1 MGRLTGAANNFDLLR
16 LVFASIVCVVHA
28 QQLSG
33 LDELTLLTSM
43 LSSTVAV
50 KAFFVVSGYLIFMSF
65 DRSSSLW
72 SYATKRVCRI
82 YPAYFTVVILCACGF
97 FFVSQLNA
105 PQYFSGPWLKYI
117 AANLVF
123 MNFLKP
129 DLPGVFEANS
139 LQAVNGAL
147 WTLKIEVM
155 FYFSVPFFAFV
166 FKRWGCARSLLVF
179 YVLSVVY
186 ALACIELAYR
196 TGRPMYEE
204 LGRQLPGQ
212 LSYFLA
218 GAFYYFYAS
227 RLKAHLAS
235 LAAASTVVLGVNF
248 YFPLPLLEPFAIAT
262 LVVFAATNQYF
273 GNFGNFGKYGDFSY
287 GVYILHFPIIQLL
300 IQQGVLQSQP
310 WQFLMFAYSLTL
322 IGAIA
327 MWHLVEKRFL
337 LRASHYVFSS
347 AK

>member
-1 MGRLTGAANNFDLLR
+1 MVKMTGAINNFDLLR
-16 LVFASIVCVVHA
+16 LVFASMVCVVHA

-43 LSSTVAV
+43 MSSAVAV

-65 DRSSSLW
+65 DRSSSLL
-72 SYATKRVCRI
+72 SYVTKRVRRI
-82 YPAYFTVVILCACGF
+82 YPAYFTVVALCACGL
-97 FFVSQLNA
+97 FFVSQFNA
-105 PQYFSGPWLKYI
+105 PQYFSGAWFKYL

-123 MNFLKP
+123 LNFLKP

-155 FYFSVPFFAFV
+155 FYLSVPFFAFV
-166 FKRWGCARSLLVF
+166 FKRCGHARSLLLF

-186 ALACIELAYR
+186 ALVCIELAER
-196 TGRPMYEE
+196 TGRPIYEE

-227 RLKAHLAS
+227 RLKAHLGS
-235 LAAASTVVLGVNF
+235 LAAASTVVLVVNF

-262 LVVFAATNQYF
+262 LVVFAATYQYV
-273 GNFGNFGKYGDFSY
+273 GNFGKYGDFSY

-322 IGAIA
+322 VGAIA

-337 LRASHYVFSS
+337 SRASHYVFAS